1 MGITLI
7 MGQGY
12 VGLPLAQALTLTKTQ
27 TEVLGFDVR
36 EGVVINLSSGS
47 SHVDDISDFEVRE
60 MLSKGYR
67 ATSNPEDIS
76 KADTIVICV
85 PTPLKNSGEP
95 DISYIDSAAN
105 LITNH
110 MKPGALVILESTTYP
125 GTTEN
130 ILRPILEDNR
140 RVLDKDFHLAFSP
153 ERIDPGNATFKIS
166 NTPKIVGGSSPESTK
181 RAADFYKLFV
191 NEVIETTGTQEAET
205 AKLLENT
212 YRHVNIA
219 LINEMAILCHEM
231 NIDIWEVV
239 RLASSKPYGFQPFY
253 PGPGVGG
260 HCIPIDPNYLSYET
274 KRRLGKPFRFI
285 EMATEVNSSMPH
297 YILTRIQDILN
308 QQKVSIKGSKILI
321 LGITYKPDIADARE
335 STSFEIA
342 ELLTSKGAQVSFNDP
357 FQKSFVVAGAEV
369 PHHEKLDESISVFDL
384 VLLLQAHS
392 PYDIDSIT
400 LNAKYLFD
408 TRGKAKGP
416 NVEKL

>member
-27 TEVLGFDVR
+27 QEVLGFDVR
-36 EGVVINLSSGS
+36 EGVVSDLNSGS
-47 SHVDDISDFEVRE
+47 SHVDDIQDQELQE
-60 MLSKGYR
+60 ILSMGYR
-67 ATSNPEDIS
+67 ATSDPEDIS

-85 PTPLKNSGEP
+85 PTPLKYSGEP
-95 DISYIDSAAN
+95 DISYIESAAN

-110 MKPGALVILESTTYP
+110 MKPEALVILESTTYP

-130 ILRPILEDNR
+130 ILRPILENKD

-181 RAADFYKLFV
+181 RAANFYKLFV

-231 NIDIWEVV
+231 GIDIWEVV

-285 EMATEVNSSMPH
+285 EMATEINSSMPH

-308 QQKVSIKGSKILI
+308 QRQVLIKGSKILI
-321 LGITYKPDIADARE
+321 LGITYKADIADARE
-335 STSFEIA
+335 SSAFEIA
-342 ELLTSKGAQVSFNDP
+342 ELLKSKGAEVFFNDP
-357 FQKSFVVAGAEV
+357 FQQSFVISGAEM
-369 PHHEKLDESISVFDL
+369 PRQETLDESISEYDL
-384 VLLLQAHS
+384 VLLLQSHS
-392 PYDIDSIT
+392 SYDIDAIT

-416 NVEKL
+416 NVESL

>member
-1 MGITLI
+1 
-7 MGQGY
+7 
-12 VGLPLAQALTLTKTQ
+12 
-27 TEVLGFDVR
+27 
-36 EGVVINLSSGS
+36 
-47 SHVDDISDFEVRE
+47 
-60 MLSKGYR
+60 
-67 ATSNPEDIS
+67 
-76 KADTIVICV
+76 
-85 PTPLKNSGEP
+85 
-95 DISYIDSAAN
+95 
-105 LITNH
+105 
-110 MKPGALVILESTTYP
+110 
-125 GTTEN
+125 
-130 ILRPILEDNR
+130 
-140 RVLDKDFHLAFSP
+140 
-153 ERIDPGNATFKIS
+153 
-166 NTPKIVGGSSPESTK
+166 
-181 RAADFYKLFV
+181 
-191 NEVIETTGTQEAET
+191 
-205 AKLLENT
+205 
-212 YRHVNIA
+212 VNIA

-274 KRRLGKPFRFI
+274 KRRIGKPFRFI
-285 EMATEVNSSMPH
+285 EMATEVNSSMPR
-297 YILTRIQDILN
+297 YILTRIQEILN

-357 FQKSFVVAGAEV
+357 FQNSFVVAGAEV
-369 PHHEKLDESISVFDL
+369 PHHERLDESISVFDL